1 MKAKFLISLII
12 FFLSHSSENAQDEN
26 VIYNDTLTKK
36 LFQIKKDYSKRI
48 FESTYYTIQIYFGD
62 LKNADSILI
71 DFQEN
76 HEGTRLFIAHRY
88 GDLWIGDVSVL
99 IAAASAHRAPAFD
112 AARQA
117 IEDIKVDVPIFKQE
131 KTTDGDTW
139 IGWGGG

>member
-1 MKAKFLISLII
+1 MISLIL
-12 FFLSHSSENAQDEN
+12 FFLSHSIANAQDEN

-76 HEGTRLFIAHRY
+76 YEGIKSELIFETPNYKVRIGEYKDINIASQKLEGIRRTYPGSFI
-88 GDLWIGDVSVL
+88 
-99 IAAASAHRAPAFD
+99 
-112 AARQA
+112 
-117 IEDIKVDVPIFKQE
+117 IKLSE
-131 KTTDGDTW
+131 L
-139 IGWGGG
+139 